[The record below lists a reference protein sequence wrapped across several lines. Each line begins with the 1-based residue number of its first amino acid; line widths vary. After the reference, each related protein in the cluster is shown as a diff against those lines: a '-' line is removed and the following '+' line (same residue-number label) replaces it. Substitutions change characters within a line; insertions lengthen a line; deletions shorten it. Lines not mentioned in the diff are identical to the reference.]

1 MRILIVARGFPTPET
16 PLSAMFERD
25 QAKALAACGHEV
37 IVAVMDLRSA
47 RRKRKLGFYHT
58 QKQGLK
64 VYYAALPI
72 GPIPHLMD
80 WVGKWAFARLYK
92 NVCEQVGQ
100 PDIVH
105 AHFWWIAGWV
115 AANKERIHCP
125 FVITE
130 HASEINQETI
140 APALYKRM
148 MRTYPKA
155 DACLAVSGALAKR
168 MRKNFGVAV
177 TCVPN
182 IVDTALFKRREKK
195 DVVGR
200 EFTFVACGYLV
211 VGKGFDLLLQA
222 FANCLKSRLAIRL
235 VIMGDG
241 PEKQHLKTMAAQLGC
256 ADRVEFYGAYCRQ
269 EAADMFES
277 ADAFVLASKS
287 ETFGVVYIEAMAAG
301 LPVIATAC
309 GGPEDFVT
317 EQVGI
322 LVPVGNVKAL
332 TEAMEQM
339 VMQSSSY
346 DRAEIARY
354 AAKNFAPATIAE
366 QLTSIYMRAR
376 HEMEKR

>member
-1 MRILIVARGFPTPET
+1 MRILIVARDYATQDNPQRG
-16 PLSAMFERD
+16 LFEAD
-25 QAKALAACGHEV
+25 QAKALSAYGHQV
-37 IVAVMDLRSA
+37 VVAVMDMRSF
-47 RRKRKLGFYHT
+47 RRKRKLGFYR
-58 QKQGLK
+58 KQLDGIN

-72 GPIPHLMD
+72 GPVPHLID
-80 WVGKWAFARLYK
+80 WIGKRAFARLYK
-92 NVCEQVGQ
+92 EICVNEGK
-100 PDIVH
+100 PDIIH
-105 AHFWWIAGWV
+105 AHFGNIASFV
-115 AANKERIHCP
+115 AGNAKELNCP
-125 FVITE
+125 FIITE
-130 HASEINQETI
+130 HRSDINRETLE
-140 APALYKRM
+140 PSLRKQL
-148 MRTYPKA
+148 MRVYPKA
-155 DACLAVSGALAKR
+155 DMCLAVSEVLAKR
-168 MRKNFGVAV
+168 IRKNFGIAV

-182 IVDTALFKRREKK
+182 IVDTALFKRREEK
-195 DVVGR
+195 DIVGR

-256 ADRVEFYGAYCRQ
+256 ADKVEFYGAYRRQ
-269 EAADMFES
+269 EAADVFES
-277 ADAFVLASKS
+277 ADAFVLASRS

-339 VMQSSSY
+339 VMQSGSY

-354 AAKNFAPATIAE
+354 AAKKFAPATIAE

-376 HEMEKR
+376 DEMEKR